1 MENLLGR
8 KIEIEIKDFLDMSI
22 KISEH
27 LIGKDHEPFIM
38 AEAGLN
44 HNGDL
49 ERAFEM
55 IKVAKNSGATAIKFQ
70 TFSANEIVLDKNLVY
85 TYQNQGNDVTESL
98 YDILHRCEFSKNE
111 WLNIKNK
118 CEEQN
123 ILFLSTVQNSSDL
136 ELLLDIG
143 ISAIKVGSD
152 DFTTLPLLEEFTKTN
167 LPIILSCGM
176 ADLEEISTT
185 LETIG
190 ALDDYPTVLM
200 LTTSQYPTPD
210 EDANIKKLQSLSN
223 TFPKIE
229 LGFSDHTIG
238 TTAATLASALGAC
251 VFEKHFTLD
260 HNLPGPDH
268 WFAANPK
275 QLHEWVDAISKS
287 HLMLGNS
294 EIKPTE
300 NEEKMKKLCRRSI
313 VALKDI
319 SKGEILNKQNI
330 GLRRPGNGISPRFFN
345 DILSKQ
351 ASKNIP
357 RGTLL
362 STDDF

>member
-49 ERAFEM
+49 DRAFEM

-98 YDILHRCEFSKNE
+98 YDILNRCEFSKNE

-152 DFTTLPLLEEFTKTN
+152 DFTTLPLLEEFTKPN

-190 ALDDYPTVLM
+190 ALDD
-200 LTTSQYPTPD
+200 
-210 EDANIKKLQSLSN
+210 
-223 TFPKIE
+223 
-229 LGFSDHTIG
+229 
-238 TTAATLASALGAC
+238 
-251 VFEKHFTLD
+251 
-260 HNLPGPDH
+260 
-268 WFAANPK
+268 
-275 QLHEWVDAISKS
+275 
-287 HLMLGNS
+287 
-294 EIKPTE
+294 
-300 NEEKMKKLCRRSI
+300 
-313 VALKDI
+313 
-319 SKGEILNKQNI
+319 
-330 GLRRPGNGISPRFFN
+330 
-345 DILSKQ
+345 
-351 ASKNIP
+351 
-357 RGTLL
+357 
-362 STDDF
+362 

>member
-1 MENLLGR
+1 
-8 KIEIEIKDFLDMSI
+8 MSI

-27 LIGKDHEPFIM
+27 LIGKDHKPFIM

-55 IKVAKNSGATAIKFQ
+55 IKIAKNSGTTAIKFQ

-85 TYQNQGNDVTESL
+85 TYQNQGSNITEPL

-111 WLNIKNK
+111 WQSIKNK
-118 CEEQN
+118 CEEHK
-123 ILFLSTVQNSSDL
+123 ILFLSTVQNPSDL

-143 ISAIKVGSD
+143 ISAIKIGSD
-152 DFTTLPLLEEFTKTN
+152 DFTTLPLLKEFTKTN

-176 ADLEEISTT
+176 ANMEEIFTT

-190 ALDDYPTVLM
+190 ALDGYPTVLM
-200 LTTSQYPTPD
+200 LTTSQYPTPA
-210 EDANIKKLQSLSN
+210 EDVNIKKLQSLSK
-223 TFPKIE
+223 TFPTIE

-260 HNLPGPDH
+260 HNLSGPDH

-275 QLHEWVDAISKS
+275 ELHEWVDAICTS
-287 HLMLGNS
+287 HQMLGNA

-300 NEEKMKKLCRRSI
+300 NEEKMKILCRRSI
-313 VALKDI
+313 VTLKDI
-319 SKGEILNKQNI
+319 SKGELLNKQNI
-330 GLRRPGNGISPRFFN
+330 GLRRPGNGISPSFFD
-345 DILSKQ
+345 DILNKH

-362 STDDF
+362 TFNDF

>member
-123 ILFLSTVQNSSDL
+123 ILLSL
-136 ELLLDIG
+136 IH
-143 ISAIKVGSD
+143 I
-152 DFTTLPLLEEFTKTN
+152 
-167 LPIILSCGM
+167 
-176 ADLEEISTT
+176 
-185 LETIG
+185 
-190 ALDDYPTVLM
+190 
-200 LTTSQYPTPD
+200 
-210 EDANIKKLQSLSN
+210 
-223 TFPKIE
+223 
-229 LGFSDHTIG
+229 
-238 TTAATLASALGAC
+238 
-251 VFEKHFTLD
+251 
-260 HNLPGPDH
+260 
-268 WFAANPK
+268 
-275 QLHEWVDAISKS
+275 
-287 HLMLGNS
+287 
-294 EIKPTE
+294 
-300 NEEKMKKLCRRSI
+300 
-313 VALKDI
+313 
-319 SKGEILNKQNI
+319 
-330 GLRRPGNGISPRFFN
+330 
-345 DILSKQ
+345 
-351 ASKNIP
+351 
-357 RGTLL
+357 
-362 STDDF
+362 

>member
-1 MENLLGR
+1 
-8 KIEIEIKDFLDMSI
+8 MSI
-22 KISEH
+22 KISEY
-27 LIGKDHEPFIM
+27 LIGKDHNPFIM

-49 ERAFEM
+49 DRAFEM
-55 IKVAKNSGATAIKFQ
+55 IKIAKNSGATAIKFQ
-70 TFSANEIVLDKNLVY
+70 TFSANEIVLDKNLLY
-85 TYQNQGNDVTESL
+85 TYQNHGSNITEPL

-111 WLNIKNK
+111 WQNIKNK
-118 CEEQN
+118 CEEHK
-123 ILFLSTVQNSSDL
+123 ILFLSTVQNTSDL

-143 ISAIKVGSD
+143 ISAIKIGSD
-152 DFTTLPLLEEFTKTN
+152 DFTTLPLLKEFTKTN

-176 ADLEEISTT
+176 ANLEEIFTT

-190 ALDDYPTVLM
+190 SLDGYPTVLM
-200 LTTSQYPTPD
+200 LTTTQYPTTS
-210 EDANIKKLQSLSN
+210 ENVNIKKLQSLSK
-223 TFPKIE
+223 TFPTIE

-238 TTAATLASALGAC
+238 TTAATLASAYDAC

-260 HNLPGPDH
+260 HNLSGPDH

-275 QLHEWVDAISKS
+275 ELTEWVSAINTSY
-287 HLMLGNS
+287 LMLGNA

-300 NEEKMKKLCRRSI
+300 NEENMKILCRRSI

-319 SKGEILNKQNI
+319 SKGELLNQQNI
-330 GLRRPGNGISPRFFN
+330 GLRRPGNGISPQSFDDVLN
-345 DILSKQ
+345 KH
-351 ASKNIP
+351 ASKDIQ

-362 STDDF
+362 TFNDF

>member
-1 MENLLGR
+1 MT
-8 KIEIEIKDFLDMSI
+8 I

-27 LIGKDHEPFIM
+27 LIGKDHKPFIM
-38 AEAGLN
+38 AEAGIN

-55 IKVAKNSGATAIKFQ
+55 IRIAKNSGSTAIKFQ
-70 TFSANEIVLDKNLVY
+70 TFSASEIVLDKNLVY
-85 TYQNQGNDVTESL
+85 TYQNNGKDVTESFF
-98 YDILHRCEFSKNE
+98 DIFRRCEFSNDE
-111 WLNIKNK
+111 WQKIKNK
-118 CEEQN
+118 CEEEN
-123 ILFLSTVQNSSDL
+123 ILFLSTVQNPSDL
-136 ELLLDIG
+136 KLLLDIG

-152 DFTTLPLLEEFTKTN
+152 DFTTLPLLKEFTKTN

-176 ADLEEISTT
+176 ANLEEISNT

-190 ALDDYPTVLM
+190 ALNDYPAILM

-210 EDANIKKLQSLSN
+210 EDANIKKLQSLSKN
-223 TFPKIE
+223 FPKIE
-229 LGFSDHTIG
+229 LGYSDHTIG
-238 TTAATLASALGAC
+238 TTAVTLASALGAC

-275 QLHEWVDAISKS
+275 ELSEWVNAINTS
-287 HLMLGNS
+287 HLMLGNA

-300 NEEKMKKLCRRSI
+300 NEEKMKVLCRRSI
-313 VALKDI
+313 VSLKDI

-330 GLRRPGNGISPRFFN
+330 GLRRPGNGIAPEFFDDVLN
-345 DILSKQ
+345 KH

-362 STDDF
+362 TFDDF